1 MCMIKENLMI
11 DRIDHIVLT
20 VRSLEATLS
29 FYERVL
35 GFVREVRPGA
45 PASLTFGRQKIN
57 VHEIHRTFEPKA
69 ASPTPGAGDFCL
81 ITLGPMDEV
90 ISHLNACGVNI
101 ELGPVAR
108 NGAQGPMTSVYFRD
122 PDANLIEISHY
133 HD

>member
-1 MCMIKENLMI
+1 MI

-35 GFVREVRPGA
+35 GFRREARSDA
-45 PASLTFGRQKIN
+45 PASLKFGRQKIN
-57 VHEIHRTFEPKA
+57 VHESNRTFEPKA

-81 ITLGPMDEV
+81 ITLRRMDEV
-90 ISHLNACGVNI
+90 ISRLNDCGVNI

-108 NGAQGPMTSVYFRD
+108 IGAQGPMTSVYFRD
-122 PDANLIEISHY
+122 PDANLVEISRY
-133 HD
+133 DD